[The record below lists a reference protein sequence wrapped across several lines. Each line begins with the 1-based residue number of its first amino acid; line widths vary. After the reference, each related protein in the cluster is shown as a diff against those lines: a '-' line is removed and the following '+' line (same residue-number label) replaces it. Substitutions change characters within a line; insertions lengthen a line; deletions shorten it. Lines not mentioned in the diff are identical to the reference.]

1 MTTATAE
8 RPTTET
14 TTERFERAPIAQFF
28 ESPLNPR
35 KTFDPTE
42 LRELA
47 ASIQEK
53 DVIEPLVA
61 RLEQYA
67 ARDHLRGPALPG
79 REAGQ
84 QGRPAVVIR
93 EYTDAQAIEIMA
105 IENGQRAS
113 VPPLEEA
120 EGYKRLLLI
129 AKTYTPAMIATKI
142 GHSERYI
149 ANTLRLLTLIPEA
162 QDLLKLQL
170 IGVEHATSCRR

>member
-42 LRELA
+42 LRDLA

-61 RLEQYA
+61 RLSNTRLEIICGARRYRA
-67 ARDHLRGPALPG
+67 AKLANKADLP
-79 REAGQ
+79 
-84 QGRPAVVIR
+84 VVIR

-120 EGYKRLLLI
+120 EGYR
-129 AKTYTPAMIATKI
+129 
-142 GHSERYI
+142 GCCS
-149 ANTLRLLTLIPEA
+149 
-162 QDLLKLQL
+162 
-170 IGVEHATSCRR
+170 SRRRTRRR